1 MRPHEGAE
9 QAGGLEPEES
19 EVRGAQGGTT
29 SVDGPGPSDPDGPGP
44 SDPDGPGP
52 GRRRRIDWRRVLLP
66 ALVVLVSLFVVLPVA
81 SSLSSKLAGVTE
93 NEQAAF
99 LPDSAE
105 STKSLALETAFA
117 GAQDIPALIVW
128 ERPGGLTPADLAA
141 VSDASGRL
149 TAVDGV
155 AGPAS
160 PPIPS
165 ADGKAVQVVVPLP
178 GDNTAFETLPG
189 IVDRVTEAARI
200 EGLPSY
206 VTGPG
211 GQFADFAAAFEGI
224 DTNLLF
230 TTVGVI
236 FVILLLIYR
245 SPVFLPVL
253 VSAGL
258 ALTLAQAVVYLLA
271 KGDVLTVD
279 GQSQGILSVLVLGA
293 GTDYALLLISRFKEE
308 LHRDDSWTVAMRAA
322 LKGAVPPI
330 VASGATV
337 VLGLL
342 CLLLSDL
349 NSNKSL
355 GPVGAIGIACAVL
368 AMIVFLPALLMVFGR
383 YWFYPFVPRH
393 DNVTSHERGL
403 WGRIASFV
411 GRRARV
417 VGTVTALA
425 LTGLALFTTQLEAT
439 GLTTAEQFTT
449 DVDSVQGQE
458 VLARHYP
465 AGTGVPV
472 SVTGDQAAAQQLLG
486 VVKAVP
492 GVADAAL
499 TPEGARAPGG
509 APGASSGPPK
519 VVDGRVQVQ
528 AVLAVAADSPE
539 AESTVLRL
547 RSAVDA
553 VGEDVLVGGGTAVVY
568 DIKTESARDTRVII
582 PAILLVIFLVLVVLL
597 RAVIVSLLLVATV
610 VLSFFATLGVCA
622 LVFEHVFG
630 FAGADPS
637 FPLFAFV
644 FLVALGIDYNIFLM
658 TRVREEARHGSTQA
672 ATLKGLAVTG
682 GVITSAGVVLAATF
696 SALGVLPLVPFAELG
711 FAVAFGV
718 LLDTLIVR
726 SLLVPA
732 LVHEL
737 GDRVWWPSRPQR
749 QAQG

>member
-1 MRPHEGAE
+1 MPETTLETPRRGRHSRSRPAR
-9 QAGGLEPEES
+9 GGIS
-19 EVRGAQGGTT
+19 
-29 SVDGPGPSDPDGPGP
+29 
-44 SDPDGPGP
+44 
-52 GRRRRIDWRRVLLP
+52 WRRALLP
-66 ALVVLVSLFVVLPVA
+66 ALVLLLAVAVLGVA
-81 SSLSSKLAGVTE
+81 GGLSSQLSSVTE
-93 NEQAAF
+93 NDQSAF

-105 STKSLALETAFA
+105 STRSLELETRFA

-128 ERPGGLTPADLAA
+128 ERTGGLTQDDLAGVDQA
-141 VSDASGRL
+141 VERL
-149 TAVDGV
+149 RGVEGV

-165 ADGKAVQVVVPLP
+165 EDGEAVQVVVPLP

-189 IVDRVTEAARI
+189 IVEDVTAAAEV
-200 EGLPSY
+200 EGLPTY

-224 DTNLLF
+224 DGRLLL

-236 FVILLLIYR
+236 LVILLLIYR

-253 VSAGL
+253 LSAGA
-258 ALTLAQAVVYLLA
+258 ALVLAQAVVYLVA
-271 KGDVLTVD
+271 DAGVLTVD

-293 GTDYALLLISRFKEE
+293 STDYALLLISRFKEE
-308 LHRDDSWTVAMRAA
+308 LHREDSWTVAMRAA
-322 LKGAVPPI
+322 WKGAFPPI

-355 GPVGAIGIACAVL
+355 GPVGAIGIVCAVV
-368 AMIVFLPALLMVFGR
+368 AMTVLLPALLMVAGR
-383 YWFYPFVPRH
+383 YWFFPFVPRH
-393 DNVTSHERGL
+393 DDEVSYDRGV
-403 WGRIASFV
+403 WGRVARLV
-411 GRRARV
+411 GRRPRAV
-417 VGTVTALA
+417 WVSTALA
-425 LTGLALFTTQLEAT
+425 LTAAALFTTQLQAD

-449 DVDSVQGQE
+449 EVDSVAGQE
-458 VLARHYP
+458 VLGRHYP

-472 SVTGDQAAAQQLLG
+472 SVIGPQDEGDALLEVVEDTEG
-486 VVKAVP
+486 VASASLTTPRPSVP
-492 GVADAAL
+492 GAA
-499 TPEGARAPGG
+499 P
-509 APGASSGPPK
+509 APGAAPT
-519 VVDGRVQVQ
+519 VVDGQVQVQ
-528 AVLAVAADSPE
+528 AVLAVPSDSVE
-539 AESTVLRL
+539 AEQTVLRL
-547 RSAVDA
+547 RSAVDE
-553 VGEDVLVGGGTAVVY
+553 VGRDVLVGGGTAVVQ
-568 DIKTESARDTRVII
+568 DIKRESARDTRVII

-597 RAVIVSLLLVATV
+597 RAVVAPLLLVATV

-630 FAGADPS
+630 FAGSDPS

-658 TRVREEARHGSTQA
+658 TRVREEALLAPTKQ
-672 ATLKGLAVTG
+672 ATLTGLAVTG

-732 LVHEL
+732 LLHEL
-737 GDRVWWPSRPQR
+737 DDRVWWPATMRRPAPALVAIPHAR
-749 QAQG
+749 EVPRA

>member
-1 MRPHEGAE
+1 MRVRARDGAGSAE
-9 QAGGLEPEES
+9 ADGAG
-19 EVRGAQGGTT
+19 AGTEDQPP
-29 SVDGPGPSDPDGPGP
+29 V
-44 SDPDGPGP
+44 
-52 GRRRRIDWRRVLLP
+52 RRRRIDWRRALAP
-66 ALVVLVSLFVVLPVA
+66 ALVVLIGLLVVLPVA
-81 SSLSSKLAGVTE
+81 GGLAAQLTGVTE
-93 NEQAAF
+93 NDQAAF

-105 STKSLALETAFA
+105 STRSLALETRFA
-117 GAQDIPALIVW
+117 GATDIPALIVW
-128 ERPGGLTPADLAA
+128 ERPGGLTATDLQQVAQAA
-141 VSDASGRL
+141 TRVSE
-149 TAVDGV
+149 VEGV

-165 ADGKAVQVVVPLP
+165 ADGEAVQVVVPLP
-178 GDNTAFETLPG
+178 GDSTAFETLPG
-189 IVDRVTEAARI
+189 IVEQVTAAAQI

-224 DTNLLF
+224 DGRLLL
-230 TTVGVI
+230 TTVSVVL
-236 FVILLLIYR
+236 VILLLIYR
-245 SPVFLPVL
+245 SPVFLPVIL
-253 VSAGL
+253 SAGL
-258 ALTLAQAVVYLLA
+258 ALLMAQAIVYLLA
-271 KGDVLTVD
+271 DADVLTVD

-293 GTDYALLLISRFKEE
+293 GTDYALLLISRFKEG
-308 LHRDDSWTVAMRAA
+308 LHREDSWSVAMRAA

-337 VLGLL
+337 ILGLL

-355 GPVGAIGIACAVL
+355 GPVGAIGIAASVL
-368 AMIVFLPALLMVFGR
+368 AMTVFLPALLMLLGR
-383 YWFYPFVPRH
+383 YWFFPFVPRH
-393 DNVTSHERGL
+393 DDVVTPDRGV
-403 WGRIASFV
+403 WGRVARFV

-425 LTGLALFTTQLEAT
+425 LTGLALFTTQLDAT

-449 DVDSVQGQE
+449 EVDSVQGQA

-472 SVTGDQAAAQQLLG
+472 SITAAEADADEVLD
-486 VVKAVP
+486 VVQGVP

-499 TPEGARAPGG
+499 TVDGPRGPGGARPEGAPV
-509 APGASSGPPK
+509 K
-519 VVDGRVQVQ
+519 VVDDRVQVQ
-528 AVLAVAADSPE
+528 AVLDDPSDSPA
-539 AESTVLRL
+539 AEDTVLRL
-547 RSAVDA
+547 RSAVDQ
-553 VGEDVLVGGGTAVVY
+553 VGTDVLVGGGTAVVY

-582 PAILLVIFLVLVVLL
+582 PAILIVIFLVLVVLL
-597 RAVIVSLLLVATV
+597 RAVVAPLLLVATV
-610 VLSFFATLGVCA
+610 VLSFLATLGVSA
-622 LVFEHVFG
+622 LVFDHVFG

-658 TRVREEARHGSTQA
+658 TRVREEAQLADTRTA
-672 ATLKGLAVTG
+672 VLTGLAVTG

-732 LVHEL
+732 IVHEL
-737 GDRVWWPSRPQR
+737 GDAVWWPGTPRREPAAIAGQTMS
-749 QAQG
+749 

>member
-1 MRPHEGAE
+1 MA
-9 QAGGLEPEES
+9 S
-19 EVRGAQGGTT
+19 T
-29 SVDGPGPSDPDGPGP
+29 DDPTETPA
-44 SDPDGPGP
+44 
-52 GRRRRIDWRRVLLP
+52 GRRRISWRRVLLP
-66 ALVVLVSLFVVLPVA
+66 AVVLVVALFVVMPVA
-81 SSLSSKLAGVTE
+81 GTLSGKLSSVTE
-93 NEQAAF
+93 NDQAAF

-105 STKSLALETAFA
+105 STKSLELETRFA
-117 GAQDIPALIVW
+117 GDQDIPALIVW
-128 ERPGGLTPADLAA
+128 ERTGGLTDADLAA
-141 VSDASGRL
+141 VAEARTRL
-149 TAVDGV
+149 TAVEGV

-160 PPIPS
+160 EPIPS
-165 ADGKAVQVVVPLP
+165 EDGQAVQVVVPLP

-189 IVDRVTEAARI
+189 IVEDVTAAAEV

-236 FVILLLIYR
+236 LIILLLIYR
-245 SPVFLPVL
+245 SPVFIPVL
-253 VSAGL
+253 LSAGF
-258 ALTLAQAVVYLLA
+258 ALVLAQAVVYLVA
-271 KGDVLTVD
+271 KAGILTVD

-293 GTDYALLLISRFKEE
+293 STDYALLLISRFKEG
-308 LHRDDSWTVAMRAA
+308 LHREDSWAVAMRDA
-322 LKGAVPPI
+322 LKGASPPI

-355 GPVGAIGIACAVL
+355 GPVGAIGIVCAMF
-368 AMIVFLPALLMVFGR
+368 AMTVFLPALLMVFGR
-383 YWFYPFVPRH
+383 YWFFPFVPRH
-393 DNVTSHERGL
+393 DDVVTHDRGV
-403 WGRIASFV
+403 WGAVARLV
-411 GRRARV
+411 GRRARMV
-417 VGTVTALA
+417 WITTALVLA
-425 LTGLALFTTQLEAT
+425 GAALFTTQLDAG

-449 DVDSVQGQE
+449 DVDSVKGQE
-458 VLARHYP
+458 VLARHFP
-465 AGTGVPV
+465 AGSGVPV
-472 SVTGDQAAAQQLLG
+472 SVIGKQQDASRLVDVARG
-486 VVKAVP
+486 VP
-492 GVADAAL
+492 GVADAQL
-499 TPEGARAPGG
+499 VTDEGAQTPR
-509 APGASSGPPK
+509 
-519 VVDGRVQVQ
+519 VVDGKVQVQ
-528 AVLAVAADSPE
+528 AVLTVAADSPA
-539 AESTVLRL
+539 AENTVLHL
-547 RSAVDA
+547 RSAVDQ

-568 DIKTESARDTRVII
+568 DIKQESARDTRVII
-582 PAILLVIFLVLVVLL
+582 PAILVVIFLVLALLL
-597 RAVIVSLLLVATV
+597 RAVVAPLLLVATV

-622 LVFEHVFG
+622 LVFDHIFG

-658 TRVREEARHGSTQA
+658 TRVREETRIHGTRQG
-672 ATLKGLAVTG
+672 TLKALAVTG

-737 GDRVWWPSRPQR
+737 DEKVWWPNAVRRSPVTELTPPRQR
-749 QAQG
+749 SSGEPDRTAIREG

>member
-1 MRPHEGAE
+1 MASTDDPTKTH
-9 QAGGLEPEES
+9 GGG
-19 EVRGAQGGTT
+19 RGI
-29 SVDGPGPSDPDGPGP
+29 S
-44 SDPDGPGP
+44 
-52 GRRRRIDWRRVLLP
+52 WRRVLLP
-66 ALVVLVSLFVVLPVA
+66 AVVLVVALFVVMPVA
-81 SSLSSKLAGVTE
+81 GTLSGKLSSVTE
-93 NEQAAF
+93 NDQAAF

-105 STKSLALETAFA
+105 STKSLELETRFA
-117 GAQDIPALIVW
+117 GDQDIPALIVW
-128 ERPGGLTPADLAA
+128 ERTGGLTDADLAA
-141 VSDASGRL
+141 VAEARTRL
-149 TAVDGV
+149 SEVKGV

-160 PPIPS
+160 EPIPS
-165 ADGKAVQVVVPLP
+165 EDGQSVQVVVPLP

-189 IVDRVTEAARI
+189 IVEDVTAAAEV

-236 FVILLLIYR
+236 LIILLLIYR
-245 SPVFLPVL
+245 SPVFIPVL
-253 VSAGL
+253 VSAGF
-258 ALTLAQAVVYLLA
+258 ALVLAQAVVYLVA
-271 KGDVLTVD
+271 KAGILTVD

-293 GTDYALLLISRFKEE
+293 STDYALLLISRFKEG
-308 LHRDDSWTVAMRAA
+308 LHREDSWTTAMRGA
-322 LKGAVPPI
+322 LRGASPPI
-330 VASGATV
+330 LASGATV

-355 GPVGAIGIACAVL
+355 GPVGAIGIVCA
-368 AMIVFLPALLMVFGR
+368 MFSMTVFLPALLMVFGR
-383 YWFYPFVPRH
+383 YWFFPFVPRH
-393 DNVTSHERGL
+393 DDVVTHDRGI
-403 WGRIASFV
+403 WGAVARLV
-411 GRRARV
+411 GRRARLV
-417 VGTVTALA
+417 WITTALVLA
-425 LTGLALFTTQLEAT
+425 GAALFTTQLDAG

-449 DVDSVQGQE
+449 DVDSVKGQE
-458 VLARHYP
+458 VLARHFP
-465 AGTGVPV
+465 AGSGVPV
-472 SVTGDQAAAQQLLG
+472 SVIGKEQDASRLVEVARG
-486 VVKAVP
+486 VP
-492 GVADAAL
+492 GVADAQL
-499 TPEGARAPGG
+499 VTDEGAQT
-509 APGASSGPPK
+509 PK
-519 VVDGRVQVQ
+519 VVDGKVQVQ
-528 AVLAVAADSPE
+528 AVLTVAADSPA
-539 AESTVLRL
+539 AENTVLRL
-547 RSAVDA
+547 RSAVDE

-568 DIKTESARDTRVII
+568 DIKKESARDTRVII
-582 PAILLVIFLVLVVLL
+582 PAILVVIFLVLALLL
-597 RAVIVSLLLVATV
+597 RAVVAPILLVATV

-622 LVFEHVFG
+622 LVFEHIFG

-658 TRVREEARHGSTQA
+658 TRVREEARIHGTRQG
-672 ATLKGLAVTG
+672 TLKALAVTG

-737 GDRVWWPSRPQR
+737 DDKVWWPNAIRRTPAAEPTPPRQR
-749 QAQG
+749 SSGEPERTAIRSEG

>member
-1 MRPHEGAE
+1 
-9 QAGGLEPEES
+9 
-19 EVRGAQGGTT
+19 
-29 SVDGPGPSDPDGPGP
+29 
-44 SDPDGPGP
+44 
-52 GRRRRIDWRRVLLP
+52 VLLP
-66 ALVVLVSLFVVLPVA
+66 AVVLVVALFVVMPVA
-81 SSLSSKLAGVTE
+81 GTLSGKLSSVTE
-93 NEQAAF
+93 NDQAAF

-105 STKSLALETAFA
+105 STKSLELETRFA
-117 GAQDIPALIVW
+117 GDQDIPALIVW
-128 ERPGGLTPADLAA
+128 ERTGGLTDADLAA
-141 VSDASGRL
+141 VAEARTRL
-149 TAVDGV
+149 TEVKGV

-160 PPIPS
+160 EPIPS
-165 ADGKAVQVVVPLP
+165 EDGQAVQVVVPLP

-189 IVDRVTEAARI
+189 IVEDVTAAAEV

-236 FVILLLIYR
+236 LIILLLIYR
-245 SPVFLPVL
+245 SPVFIPVL
-253 VSAGL
+253 VSAGF
-258 ALTLAQAVVYLLA
+258 ALVLAQAVVYLLA
-271 KGDVLTVD
+271 KAGVFTVD

-293 GTDYALLLISRFKEE
+293 STDYALLLISRFKEG
-308 LHRDDSWTVAMRAA
+308 LHREDSWTVAMRGA
-322 LKGAVPPI
+322 LRGATPPI
-330 VASGATV
+330 LASGATV

-355 GPVGAIGIACAVL
+355 GPVGAIGIVCAMF
-368 AMIVFLPALLMVFGR
+368 AMTVFLPALLMVFGR
-383 YWFYPFVPRH
+383 YWFFPFVPRH
-393 DNVTSHERGL
+393 DDVVTHDRGV
-403 WGRIASFV
+403 WGAVARLV
-411 GRRARV
+411 GRRARLV
-417 VGTVTALA
+417 WITTALVLA
-425 LTGLALFTTQLEAT
+425 GAALFTTQLDAG

-449 DVDSVQGQE
+449 DVDSVKGQD

-465 AGTGVPV
+465 AGSGVPV
-472 SVTGDQAAAQQLLG
+472 SVIGAEKDASRLVDVARG
-486 VVKAVP
+486 VP
-492 GVADAAL
+492 GVADAQLFTEA
-499 TPEGARAPGG
+499 GAQA
-509 APGASSGPPK
+509 PK
-519 VVDGRVQVQ
+519 VIDGKVQVQ
-528 AVLAVAADSPE
+528 AVLTAAADSPA
-539 AESTVLRL
+539 AEESVLRL
-547 RSAVDA
+547 RSAVDQ

-568 DIKTESARDTRVII
+568 DIKQESARDTRVII
-582 PAILLVIFLVLVVLL
+582 PAILVVIFLVLALLL
-597 RAVIVSLLLVATV
+597 RAVVAPLLLVATV

-622 LVFEHVFG
+622 LVFDHIFG

-658 TRVREEARHGSTQA
+658 TRVREETRLHGTRQG
-672 ATLKGLAVTG
+672 TLKALAVTG

-737 GDRVWWPSRPQR
+737 DDKVWWPIAIRRTPAGESTPPRQR
-749 QAQG
+749 SSAGPEKTAIRREG

>member
-1 MRPHEGAE
+1 MASTDNPTETPASR
-9 QAGGLEPEES
+9 
-19 EVRGAQGGTT
+19 RG
-29 SVDGPGPSDPDGPGP
+29 
-44 SDPDGPGP
+44 
-52 GRRRRIDWRRVLLP
+52 INWRRVLLP
-66 ALVVLVSLFVVLPVA
+66 AVVLVVALFVVMPVA
-81 SSLSSKLAGVTE
+81 GTLSGKLSSVTE
-93 NEQAAF
+93 NDQAAF

-105 STKSLALETAFA
+105 STKSLELETRFA
-117 GAQDIPALIVW
+117 GDQDIPALIVW
-128 ERPGGLTPADLAA
+128 ERTGGLTPADLAA
-141 VSDASGRL
+141 VAEARTRL
-149 TAVDGV
+149 SEVEGV

-160 PPIPS
+160 EPIPS
-165 ADGKAVQVVVPLP
+165 EDGQAVQVVVPLP

-189 IVDRVTEAARI
+189 IVEDVTEAA
-200 EGLPSY
+200 EVDGLPSY

-236 FVILLLIYR
+236 FIILVLIYR
-245 SPVFLPVL
+245 SPVFIPVL
-253 VSAGL
+253 LSAGF
-258 ALTLAQAVVYLLA
+258 ALVLAQAVVYLVA
-271 KGDVLTVD
+271 KAGVLTVD

-293 GTDYALLLISRFKEE
+293 STDYALLLISRFKEG
-308 LHRDDSWTVAMRAA
+308 LHREDSWAVAM
-322 LKGAVPPI
+322 KGALRGASPPI
-330 VASGATV
+330 LASGATV

-355 GPVGAIGIACAVL
+355 GPVGAIGIVCAMF

-383 YWFYPFVPRH
+383 YWFFPFVPRH
-393 DNVTSHERGL
+393 DDVVTHDRGV
-403 WGRIASFV
+403 WGAVARLV
-411 GRRARV
+411 GRRARLV
-417 VGTVTALA
+417 WITTALV
-425 LTGLALFTTQLEAT
+425 LTGAALFTTQLDAG

-465 AGTGVPV
+465 AGSGVPV
-472 SVTGDQAAAQQLLG
+472 SVIGEQQDASRLVEVARG
-486 VVKAVP
+486 VP
-492 GVADAAL
+492 GVADAQL
-499 TPEGARAPGG
+499 VTDEGSQA
-509 APGASSGPPK
+509 PK
-519 VVDGRVQVQ
+519 VVDGKVQVQ
-528 AVLAVAADSPE
+528 AVLTVAADSPE
-539 AESTVLRL
+539 AEDTVLRL
-547 RSAVDA
+547 RSSVDE

-568 DIKTESARDTRVII
+568 DIKQESARDTRVII
-582 PAILLVIFLVLVVLL
+582 PAILVVIFLVLALLL
-597 RAVIVSLLLVATV
+597 RAVVAPLLLVATV

-622 LVFEHVFG
+622 LVFDHIFG

-658 TRVREEARHGSTQA
+658 TRVREETRVHGTRQG
-672 ATLKGLAVTG
+672 TLKALAVTG
-682 GVITSAGVVLAATF
+682 GVITSAGIVLAATF

-732 LVHEL
+732 LVYEL
-737 GDRVWWPSRPQR
+737 DDKVWWPIPVQR
-749 QAQG
+749 TAVTELTPPRQRSSGEPDRTAIRREG